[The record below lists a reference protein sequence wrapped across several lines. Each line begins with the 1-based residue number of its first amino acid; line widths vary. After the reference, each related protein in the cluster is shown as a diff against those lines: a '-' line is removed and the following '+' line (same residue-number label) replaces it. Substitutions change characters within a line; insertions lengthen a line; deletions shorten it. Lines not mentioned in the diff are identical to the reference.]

1 MVHEEKKIGKIVEE
15 LTMFFFSVGANDIYS
30 HIERNGQQVVIS
42 FESDYAPEYAG
53 NLQSL
58 SKYLNEPRNEG
69 MEDIYWE
76 LAGSGDPG
84 ETSQLLLIGMMID
97 KAEIDITDT
106 KVEVKMYKAFK
117 DGY

>member
-1 MVHEEKKIGKIVEE
+1 MVHEEKKLGKIVEE
-15 LTMFFFSVGANDIYS
+15 LTMFFFSVGANNVYS
-30 HIERNGQQVVIS
+30 HIERQGQQVVIS

-58 SKYLNEPRNEG
+58 PKYLNEPRNEG

-84 ETSQLLLIGMMID
+84 EGSQLLLIGVMID
-97 KAEIDITDT
+97 KAEIIIEDDYVQL
-106 KVEVKMYKAFK
+106 KLYKEMMA
-117 DGY
+117 